1 MQQEQKQE
9 TSTTDARLR
18 RRARLVKQ
26 KHKEIQQTE
35 RNRRA
40 QLSGA
45 PKCVAT
51 LKAIN
56 KYKKLVFYTQ
66 DDKTQDILMSIDE
79 SFDELNTPKK
89 PLWVNHDETG
99 IWFKMSVPKFMYD
112 NLWNY
117 ENFVNKDVN
126 VIFHAKSYQS
136 EKFGTGYYL
145 TLAADLKLVE
155 TEL

>member
-1 MQQEQKQE
+1 MSQEQKNEDTTE
-9 TSTTDARLR
+9 TRLR

-26 KHKEIQQTE
+26 EHKVKQQTD

-40 QLSGA
+40 KLSSA
-45 PKCVAT
+45 PRCKAT

-66 DDKTQDILMSIDE
+66 DDTTQDLLMSIDE
-79 SFDELNTPKK
+79 SFDKLGTPKK
-89 PLWVNHDETG
+89 PMWVNHDENG

-117 ENFVNKDVN
+117 EHYVNKDVN

-136 EKFGTGYYL
+136 EEYGTGYYL
-145 TLAADLKLVE
+145 TLAADLKLVDIE
-155 TEL
+155 V